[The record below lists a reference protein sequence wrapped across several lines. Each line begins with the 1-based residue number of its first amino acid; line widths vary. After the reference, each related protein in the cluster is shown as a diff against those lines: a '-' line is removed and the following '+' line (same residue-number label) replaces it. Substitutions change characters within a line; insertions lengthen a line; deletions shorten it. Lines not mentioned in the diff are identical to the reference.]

1 MRQNTLEYRHRA
13 GDDAAQPL
21 ILALHGEAAD
31 HRQLLPLLAQVS
43 PESGVIAPKSGRWSS
58 WTADRQRY
66 SWFQALSLP
75 AIEPIGFGD
84 SLWQLEGFILDVVQG
99 HLGSAGLTEKTVDI
113 VGFGQGAVLGLA
125 LAAVWPELF
134 GRVIAIEGY
143 WPQVKGWRPPVRAMQ
158 DVAVTLILDPAG
170 DVDRVLPD
178 ATAREMTAR
187 GASVETCWVHGAVD
201 LDVERLRAPLAA
213 QLGQLAKDGSCAVLE
228 EEME

>member
-13 GDDAAQPL
+13 GDDATQPL

-31 HRQLLPLLAQVS
+31 HRQLLPLIAQAS
-43 PESGVIAPKSGRWSS
+43 PRRGVMAPKSGRWSS

-66 SWFQALSLP
+66 SWFQSLSLP
-75 AIEPIGFGD
+75 AVEPIGFGD

-99 HLGSAGLTEKTVDI
+99 HLCSAASTAKSVDI
-113 VGFGQGAVLGLA
+113 VSFGQGAVLGLA

-143 WPQVKGWRPPVRAMQ
+143 WPQVKGWRPPLRAMQ

-170 DVDRVLPD
+170 DVDHVLAD

-187 GASVETCWVHGAVD
+187 GASVETCWVDGAVD
-201 LDVERLRAPLAA
+201 LDVASLSAPLAA
-213 QLGQLAKDGSCAVLE
+213 QLAHAAQDGRWAILE